1 MNISELLGELLDAMN
16 ASASAEE
23 ADMMSQDG
31 TIDRAHAV
39 ADYTDAIWRTLDNK
53 GQWRKPQMP
62 EA

>member
-1 MNISELLGELLDAMN
+1 MIVSELLEELLN

-23 ADMMSQDG
+23 ADLMAQDG
-31 TIDRAHAV
+31 TIDRARA
-39 ADYTDAIWRTLDNK
+39 AAEYTDAIWRTLDNK